1 MYGMINRAI
10 RDLVTSRFG
19 EAKWQE
25 IRDKAGVADEVFV
38 NMVKYP
44 DDATYRLV
52 GAASAVLNTPAPAIL
67 EAFGEYWT
75 VYSAE
80 SGFGHLL
87 DFAGNNLVDFLSN
100 LDSMHTRV
108 ALSFPQLE
116 PPSFKVTDVTKNS
129 LRLHYYSKR
138 PDLAPLAIGM
148 VKGLGKRFST
158 PVEIR
163 IEKSKADGHDH
174 DEFTVLYGDAARP
187 AGA

>member
-10 RDLVTSRFG
+10 RDLVTTRFG
-19 EAKWQE
+19 EAKWQQVCA
-25 IRDKAGVADEVFV
+25 KAGVTDEIFV

-52 GAASAVLNTPAPAIL
+52 GAASEVLNTPAPAIL

-87 DFAGNNLVDFLSN
+87 DFAGNNLVDFLTN

-108 ALSFPQLE
+108 QLSFPQLE
-116 PPSFKVTDVTKNS
+116 PPSFKVTDVTSKS

-138 PDLAPLAIGM
+138 PGLAPLAIGM
-148 VKGLGKRFST
+148 VKGLGKRFKT
-158 PVEIR
+158 PLEIR
-163 IEKSKADGHDH
+163 QEKSKADGHDH
-174 DEFTVLYGDAARP
+174 DEFTVLFGEAAQT
-187 AGA
+187 ASA

>member
-1 MYGMINRAI
+1 MYGMINKAI
-10 RDLVTSRFG
+10 RDLVVSRFG
-19 EAKWQE
+19 EATWQQV
-25 IRDKAGVADEVFV
+25 RDKAGVADEVFI

-52 GAASAVLNTPAPAIL
+52 GAASEVLNTPASAIL

-87 DFAGNNLVDFLSN
+87 DFAGNNLVDFLRN
-100 LDSMHTRV
+100 LDHMHTRV
-108 ALSFPQLE
+108 ALSFPELE
-116 PPSFKVTDVTKNS
+116 PPSFKVTDVTESS

-138 PDLAPLAIGM
+138 DGLAPLAIGM

-158 PVEIR
+158 PVKVT
-163 IEKSKADGHDH
+163 IEKLRADGHDH
-174 DEFTVLYGDAARP
+174 DEFIVLYGAA
-187 AGA
+187 AA